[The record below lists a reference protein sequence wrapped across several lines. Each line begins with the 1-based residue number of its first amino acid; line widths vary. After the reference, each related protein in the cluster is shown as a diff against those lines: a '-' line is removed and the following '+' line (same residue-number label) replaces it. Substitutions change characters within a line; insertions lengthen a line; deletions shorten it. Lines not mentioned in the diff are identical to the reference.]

1 MLCLVLMFMGIIS
14 LKVQSQIL
22 GSCKSN
28 NLVFSAKLT
37 EEPAVLYYVTDSISK
52 KTDSLLRS
60 YIGKDVKNCFC
71 NDTLARFYL
80 EDVPLPRIL
89 NFQLKEG
96 KWKYMSFTSL
106 GQTALM
112 VGMLFE
118 GKKYEKYRHQLV
130 SIDKIISELTILTA
144 RESKLIPTEKY
155 AIEYRISREKNEL
168 MLEKKTPLKEYW
180 FKRLIQPFPPQKT
193 SILHRNLLHH
203 IALLDLGYYVETGF
217 NPAKNG
223 VLAVQMRPS
232 RMGDEKLGALCV
244 KAVRGHAQ

>member
-1 MLCLVLMFMGIIS
+1 MKKITMLLFLTFLGFIS
-14 LKVQSQIL
+14 FKVQSQIL

-37 EEPAVLYYVTDSISK
+37 EELAVLYYVTDSISK
-52 KTDSLLRS
+52 KTDSLLLSRV
-60 YIGKDVKNCFC
+60 GKDVKNCFC

-80 EDVPLPRIL
+80 ENVPRPMVL

-112 VGMLFE
+112 VGVLFE
-118 GKKYEKYRHQLV
+118 GRKYEKYRHQLV

-155 AIEYRISREKNEL
+155 AIEYRISNEKNEL
-168 MLEKKTPLKEYW
+168 ILEKKTPLKE
-180 FKRLIQPFPPQKT
+180 
-193 SILHRNLLHH
+193 
-203 IALLDLGYYVETGF
+203 
-217 NPAKNG
+217 
-223 VLAVQMRPS
+223 
-232 RMGDEKLGALCV
+232 
-244 KAVRGHAQ
+244 